1 MNPAW
6 YQPLGIMDREQSSTW
21 SWGGFELALQA
32 SGAVTIV
39 RLCRNGEPSD
49 PLRFLSRDGRD
60 RMLTARTADRSVVAR
75 PAMPLVVNADGH
87 AVIYV
92 SSPLWVGLAEIGA
105 PPFVE
110 FPITEPKQ
118 TWLGATPQAGEL
130 VYATH
135 TQARMDLGNLDV
147 APGRVVTQVELVNR
161 LPEPWPIERIV
172 VPLPHLALHQCD
184 ASGGPPLW
192 TSSVRIERTTDAEVD
207 AHVAAGPPLE
217 AGQATRIAE
226 PRQLSIP
233 RLSLLAL
240 SRWAWS

>member
-1 MNPAW
+1 MDPAW
-6 YQPLGIMDREQSSTW
+6 YQPLAISDGERTSTW
-21 SWGGFELALQA
+21 AWGSFELALEA
-32 SGAVTIV
+32 SGAVTV
-39 RLCRNGEPSD
+39 LRLCRDGEPSD
-49 PLRFLSRDGRD
+49 PLRFLSREGRD

-92 SSPLWVGLAEIGA
+92 SSPLWVGVAESGA

-110 FPITEPKQ
+110 FPVTEPKQ

-130 VYATH
+130 VYATR
-135 TQARMDLGNLDV
+135 TQARMDLDNLDI

-172 VPLPHLALHQCD
+172 VPLPHLALYQCEH
-184 ASGGPPLW
+184 SGSAPLW
-192 TSSVRIERTTDAEVD
+192 TSSVRIERTSDAEVD
-207 AHVAAGPPLE
+207 AHVAAGPPGE
-217 AGQATRIAE
+217 AGRTTRIAE
-226 PRQLSIP
+226 PRRPSIP

-240 SRWAWS
+240 GRWAWS